1 MYSAVLRVSLG
12 TLQRRYITTIT
23 SSVTTEFRDE
33 DEAQLFWLVR
43 GAAGGGRAAEDFL
56 DSADCFLL
64 VSALVAGPRE
74 PLACTASLLQQVHG
88 YNMEL
93 WRHGTAPQW
102 DTECKDRAPTFI
114 LPRELSGT
122 HLRHTVT
129 AGVRSNELKWSM

>member
-56 DSADCFLL
+56 DSDDCFLL
-64 VSALVAGPRE
+64 VSALVAGRG
-74 PLACTASLLQQVHG
+74 S
-88 YNMEL
+88 
-93 WRHGTAPQW
+93 R
-102 DTECKDRAPTFI
+102 
-114 LPRELSGT
+114 
-122 HLRHTVT
+122 
-129 AGVRSNELKWSM
+129 